1 MRLFMKVLLAPV
13 ILLLAVV
20 TWLCAAVLY
29 CSSYLFGLI
38 GTLLGI
44 LGVAFL
50 VLSSVRYGGILLVL
64 AFLAGPLG
72 IPMAAAW
79 LVGKIQDL
87 RYAIQ
92 DRVYG

>member
-1 MRLFMKVLLAPV
+1 MRLLMKVIFSPV
-13 ILLLAVV
+13 
-20 TWLCAAVLY
+20 
-29 CSSYLFGLI
+29 
-38 GTLLGI
+38 
-44 LGVAFL
+44 
-50 VLSSVRYGGILLVL
+50 ILLVL

-87 RYAIQ
+87 RYTLQ

>member
-1 MRLFMKVLLAPV
+1 MRLLMKVIFLPV
-13 ILLLAVV
+13 ILLLSVI
-20 TWLCAAVLY
+20 TWLCAAALY
-29 CSSYLFGLI
+29 CASYLFGLI

-44 LGVAFL
+44 LGVVFL
-50 VLSSVRYGGILLVL
+50 ILSSVRYGVILLVL

-72 IPMAAAW
+72 IPMAATW
-79 LVGKIQDL
+79 MVGKIQDL

>member
-1 MRLFMKVLLAPV
+1 MRLLMKVIFLPV
-13 ILLLAVV
+13 ILLLSVIA
-20 TWLCAAVLY
+20 WLCAAALY

-44 LGVAFL
+44 LGVVFL
-50 VLSSVRYGGILLVL
+50 ILSSVRYGVILLVL

>member
-1 MRLFMKVLLAPV
+1 
-13 ILLLAVV
+13 
-20 TWLCAAVLY
+20 LY

-44 LGVAFL
+44 LGVVFL
-50 VLSSVRYGGILLVL
+50 ILSSVRYGVILLVL